1 MRSSPDISVV
11 GVFILPSLYVLQGPD
26 KGRTYQTPDEP
37 AVIGRS
43 SDQVPLTDTSASRKH
58 AEIRPVDGS
67 WVLVDLNSS
76 NGTYLNGQRILS
88 PTVVHHGDQ
97 IKVGNTLMTFT
108 GTENVESFTGAD
120 MIRDFVDMEV
130 TAPSGDASI
139 LSAVDASA
147 DSVIL
152 PPPET
157 AEAVA
162 AWHTLHKVAEMIGTV
177 ETVDGLLRRVS
188 SALFDHLAV
197 DRLVLLMCE
206 PGGERLTPQVV
217 RCCGYERG
225 GRPKIITSQSII
237 NRVLETRDGILCA
250 NALTDSRFSGE
261 NAKDS
266 MLRLGLRSI
275 ICVPII
281 ARGQI
286 HGIIYL
292 DCSMSRHTYT
302 QEQLRLAVAIGR
314 LAGLAIENI
323 RLLERRVQ
331 TERLAAAGETVAY
344 LSHYIRNIL
353 QGLQGGAEVV
363 ELGIKSESLEQ
374 AASGW
379 TLIRRNLDRI
389 LVLTMNML
397 TYSKER
403 SPCIGPGSLNKIVE
417 DVAEL
422 VRHRAEEKGVMILTD
437 LEDMPPVPLDPD
449 GMHQVVNNIVLNA
462 IDAAPDSGGRV
473 NISTRYQAEQGCVE
487 VSIGDNGSGIPEQER
502 DRIFDA
508 FQSSKGHGGTGLGLA
523 AARKIIGE
531 LHGRIEVESLIGEG
545 TTFHVKLPLEPPEDD
560 TDTEDTQGGTRI

>member
-1 MRSSPDISVV
+1 M
-11 GVFILPSLYVLQGPD
+11 PSLYVLQGPD
-26 KGRTYQTPDEP
+26 KGRTYQTPNEP

-43 SDQVPLTDTSASRKH
+43 SDQIPLTDTSASRQH

-88 PTVVHHGDQ
+88 PTVIQHGDQ
-97 IKVGNTLMTFT
+97 IKVGSTLMAFT
-108 GTENVESFTGAD
+108 GKDNIGSFTGAQ
-120 MIRDFVDMEV
+120 MIRDLVDVEV
-130 TAPSGDASI
+130 TAPSGGSSI

-162 AWHTLHKVAEMIGTV
+162 AWHALYKVAEMIGTV
-177 ETVDGLLRRVS
+177 GTVDALLRRVAN
-188 SALFDHLAV
+188 ALFDHLVV

-206 PGGERLTPQVV
+206 PDDEKLTPQVV
-217 RCCGYERG
+217 RCCGHERG
-225 GRPKIITSQSII
+225 GRPKIITSQTII
-237 NRVLETRDGILCA
+237 NRVLETRDGVLCA
-250 NALTDSRFSGE
+250 NALTDSRFRSE
-261 NAKDS
+261 DAKDS

-286 HGIIYL
+286 HGVVHL

-302 QEQLRLAVAIGR
+302 QEQLRLVVAIGR

-353 QGLQGGAEVV
+353 QGMQGGAEVV

-374 AASGW
+374 TASGW
-379 TLIRRNLDRI
+379 TLIRRNLERI
-389 LVLTMNML
+389 FVLTMNML

-403 SPCIGPGSLNKIVE
+403 SPCIGPGSLNKVVE
-417 DVAEL
+417 DVAAL
-422 VRHRAEEKGVMILTD
+422 VHHRADEKGVMILTD
-437 LEDMPPVPLDPD
+437 LEDMPAVPLDPD

-462 IDAAPDSGGRV
+462 IDAAPECGGRV
-473 NISTRYQAEQGCVE
+473 NVSTRYQSDQGTVE
-487 VSIGDNGSGIPEQER
+487 VSIGDNGPGIPEQER
-502 DRIFDA
+502 DEIFDA

-523 AARKIIGE
+523 AARKIIHE
-531 LHGRIEVESLIGEG
+531 LHGQIEVESIVGEG
-545 TTFHVKLPLEPPEDD
+545 TTFHVKLPLEPPEDG
-560 TDTEDTQGGTRI
+560 TDTEDTQGVTRN